1 MKVFCYDEFA
11 PEDTAMMQAL
21 YSRSDQSVVEHV
33 EKVRKSGSGKFME
46 SFYVG
51 YGHNS
56 IADCGSTTIFIEDV
70 SILAAKAIQS
80 HNMYS
85 GQETSTRYI
94 DMGKQPVGDPA
105 GTAESKQIIDD
116 LMNFYNAS
124 QTKVAEH
131 IRQTFPKGAD
141 EDEKMYDKAVA
152 ARTFDSLRGFLPAGI
167 HTQLSWHTNLRQ
179 AHDSLDVLSHHPLTE
194 VRNIAAEILKALKA
208 KYPNSFSHKVYP
220 DTEAYREYAGQNYTY
235 YHNPQSPAFKMS
247 TNIKPADLEKYQ
259 DLLVQR
265 PVKTLL
271 PQFLLDLGL
280 ITFEFH
286 LDFGSFRD
294 IQRHRNG
301 VCRMGLLTTEI
312 GFNEWYLNQLPAD
325 VRTEADQLIAKH
337 AKALAKLDCSPADK
351 QYYTAM
357 GYNVSA
363 KNSYG
368 LPATVY
374 MIELRCGNTVHPT
387 LRKVA
392 HQMSRALEQ
401 KFPDLKL
408 HSDYSPDGWDVRRGA
423 QDIVAK

>member
-21 YSRSDQSVVEHV
+21 YSRSDRSVAEHV
-33 EKVRKSGSGKFME
+33 DKVRQSGSGKFME

-70 SILAAKAIQS
+70 SILTTKAFQS

-94 DMGKQPVGDPA
+94 DMGKQGISDPV
-105 GTAESKQIIDD
+105 GTAESKRILDD
-116 LMNFYNAS
+116 LMEFYNTS
-124 QTKVAEH
+124 QPKVAEH
-131 IRQTFPKGAD
+131 IRRIFPRGEG

-167 HTQLSWHTNLRQ
+167 QTQFSWHTNLRQ

-194 VRNIAAEILKALKA
+194 VREAAGEVLATLKS
-208 KYPNSFSHKVYP
+208 KYPNSFSHKTYP
-220 DTEAYREYAGQNYTY
+220 ASEDYRELAGQNYTY
-235 YHNPQSPAFKMS
+235 YHNPQSPDFKL
-247 TNIKPADLEKYQ
+247 TTTVKPAELEQYR
-259 DLLVQR
+259 DLLSQR

-280 ITFEFH
+280 LTFEFK

-301 VCRMGLLTTEI
+301 VCRMPLLTTEL
-312 GFNEWYLNQLPAD
+312 GFNDWYLNQLPPD
-325 VRTEADQLIAKH
+325 VRAEADKLIAKQV
-337 AKALAKLDCSPADK
+337 KSLAELDCSPEDK

-357 GYNVSA
+357 GFNVSC

-374 MIELRCGNTVHPT
+374 MVELRCGNTVHPS
-387 LRKVA
+387 LRQVA
-392 HQMSRALEQ
+392 HQMSRAVERE
-401 KFPDLKL
+401 FPLVKL
-408 HSDYSPDGWDVRRGA
+408 HSDYSLDDWDVRRGD
-423 QDIVAK
+423 QDIVTK